1 MHINRII
8 SVPPAAVLAWVASAC
23 AGAGI
28 TVTELQVQLTNRPVK
43 VTVIDVRTP
52 ALFTRSH
59 IPGAI
64 NIPASL
70 CAQKNLPPLGRVVV
84 CGEGLG
90 RDKTDAAAA
99 ALAAKPGISVD
110 VLEGGFAAWESQPTL
125 TTGPGGMQP
134 EAPRYISYAELKAAK
149 PADTL
154 LVDLRRRPAAAP
166 QALGAG
172 ATEAGRGPLTDLA
185 QEFPGLRSTLAPF
198 DASRRLAAGP
208 SATLPLLVLIDD
220 GDGAAETIARA
231 LRGNGVKRCVILMGG
246 EIILAR
252 HGQRG
257 LQRSGSAAHLPNQ
270 TPPPARA
277 Q

>member
-1 MHINRII
+1 MRIYRII
-8 SVPPAAVLAWVASAC
+8 SVPPAAIMVWVASAC

-28 TVTELQVQLTNRPVK
+28 TVTELQAQLTNRPVE
-43 VTVIDVRTP
+43 VTVIDVRIP

-70 CAQKNLPPLGRVVV
+70 CAQKNLPPLGKVVV

-110 VLEGGFAAWESQPTL
+110 ILEGGFAAWESQPAL
-125 TTGPGGMQP
+125 TTGAGGMQP
-134 EAPRYISYAELKAAK
+134 EAPRYISYAELKATK

-154 LVDLRRRPAAAP
+154 LVDLRRRPAPAP
-166 QALGAG
+166 QALGSSSTQPG
-172 ATEAGRGPLTDLA
+172 QTPLTDLA
-185 QEFPGLRSTLAPF
+185 QEFPGLRSTRVPF

-208 SATLPLLVLIDD
+208 SATPPLLVLIDD
-220 GDGAAETIARA
+220 GDGAAEATARA

-246 EIILAR
+246 EMILAR

-257 LQRSGSAAHLPNQ
+257 LQRSGTAAHLPNQ
-270 TPPPARA
+270 TPPPARP

>member
-1 MHINRII
+1 MRIHRII
-8 SVPPAAVLAWVASAC
+8 SLPVAAIIAWVASAC

-28 TVTELQVQLTNRPVK
+28 TVTELQAQLTNRPVK

-70 CAQKNLPPLGRVVV
+70 CAQKNLPPLGKVVV
-84 CGEGLG
+84 CGDGLG

-99 ALAAKPGISVD
+99 ALAAKPGLSVD

-125 TTGPGGMQP
+125 TTGRGGMQP

-154 LVDLRRRPAAAP
+154 LVDLRRRPAPAPRALRPGSSQAA
-166 QALGAG
+166 Q
-172 ATEAGRGPLTDLA
+172 TPLTDLA
-185 QEFPGLRSTLAPF
+185 QEFPGFSSTGAPF
-198 DASRRLAAGP
+198 DASRRLAVGSP
-208 SATLPLLVLIDD
+208 PTPPLLVLIDD
-220 GDGAAETIARA
+220 GDGAAEATARA

-246 EIILAR
+246 ERILER

-270 TPPPARA
+270 TPPPARP